1 MPRLL
6 KTVYE
11 IIFLNLL
18 EGSEC
23 SGIITPAKCMPQIIN
38 LVLVINASSGFLI
51 YCFIGTFGEKFLEV
65 LTVSCRCRRSRS
77 TTVEFQ
83 LPASQ
88 GLSKFWKKVWKDFSF
103 HLCKVFE
110 IGYKKFH
117 FEVNFRTFLE
127 KLKKIWLDGVV

>member
-83 LPASQ
+83 LPATQ
-88 GLSKFWKKVWKDFSF
+88 GLSKF
-103 HLCKVFE
+103 
-110 IGYKKFH
+110 
-117 FEVNFRTFLE
+117 
-127 KLKKIWLDGVV
+127 